1 MKAYSRILAQR
12 ALSMVLILI
21 LTIGLAMYWQS
32 TQVAQPDHSVYR
44 PAQRI
49 AQVLAADLAIRQATG
64 PSVTEPQV
72 VLPPCDGRALKVLR
86 TRLVASSKVPAE
98 EVDERISQAARSL
111 PHWPGCASFVQA
123 FDLAIAMTSPTPD
136 APGLSQRRVEQ
147 ALTEDVNW
155 TRRLPCLLGRD
166 GSKARLLT
174 GSALVCADAAPEL
187 DSLTSMPRDSSYR
200 HLAALTARAV
210 STSAVAGQLNIDSI
224 GWLSLSPTIHAVMDQ
239 WHSCRQAGSCPQLK
253 ALTAQRDVSLVLMD
267 AKSGLILAAWCDGR
281 ACTELG
287 RQATS
292 SWPATLVE
300 APPASTAKLMFS
312 LELAQAQL
320 VEPLVLQRQIKT
332 SGQNDGRVTKR
343 NEWWERQAI
352 CDPQQ
357 NPSCDVPAKTRL
369 IADAIG
375 FNVACEQ
382 SAATCGRWGLVQKEI
397 PALSPGT
404 VGRIALERPTGK
416 PVRMLDW
423 NTYELVRQGKLSQRG
438 LKGFEPA
445 SRAIQAVL
453 GAGDSRTSA
462 LGLAVLSTQIWR
474 MSEGLPLL
482 APRAADFGTGVAVT
496 GDKAPRRL
504 QAAAITV
511 LDGMRKVVEPPEPAW
526 QGAGTV
532 AGAFEW
538 TFGRSCKSNCGVWA
552 KTGTVSQQDK
562 VYGGTTLLTALVDVQ
577 ALGQWAE
584 ATPLLS
590 DTGPMLA
597 LGVIAMPAP
606 GAGEGH
612 AASQIGMGLVREL
625 LSGFTK
631 P

>member
-12 ALSMVLILI
+12 AVAMVLILI
-21 LTIGLAMYWQS
+21 LMIGLAMYWQS
-32 TQVAQPDHSVYR
+32 TQVTRPDHSVYR

-49 AQVLAADLAIRQATG
+49 AQVLAADLAIRQEAAPG
-64 PSVTEPQV
+64 AAQAPAA
-72 VLPPCDGRALKVLR
+72 LPPCEGRALTVLR
-86 TRLVASSKVPAE
+86 TRLVASGQVPAA
-98 EVDERISQAARSL
+98 EVDERISLAARSM

-123 FDLAIAMTSPTPD
+123 FELAMAMTSPSPD
-136 APGLSQRRVEQ
+136 APGLSERQVEQ

-166 GSKARLLT
+166 GAKSRLLT
-174 GSALVCADAAPEL
+174 GSALRCAGAAPEL
-187 DSLTSMPRDSSYR
+187 DSLASLPRESSYR
-200 HLAALTARAV
+200 QLAALTARAV
-210 STSAVAGQLNIDSI
+210 STSAVAGKLDVEGV
-224 GWLSLSPTIHAVMDQ
+224 GWLSLSPALHAVLDP
-239 WHSCRQAGSCPQLK
+239 WRSCRQAGSCPQLP
-253 ALTAQRDVSLVLMD
+253 ALSALRDVSVVLMD
-267 AKSGLILAAWCDGR
+267 ASSGLILAAWCDGR
-281 ACTELG
+281 ACAEVG
-287 RQATS
+287 RKAAG

-320 VEPLVLQRQIKT
+320 VEPLMLQRQIKT
-332 SGQNDGRVTKR
+332 SGQNDGRVIKR

-352 CDPQQ
+352 CDSQKGAR
-357 NPSCDVPAKTRL
+357 CDVPANTRL
-369 IADAIG
+369 IADAMG

-382 SAATCGRWGLVQKEI
+382 SAAACGRWGLVQKSL

-404 VGRIALERPTGK
+404 VGRMALERPSGK

-423 NTYELVRQGKLSQRG
+423 NTYESVRQGKQSQRG
-438 LKGFEPA
+438 LQGFEPA

-462 LGLAVLSTQIWR
+462 LGLAVVSTQIWR
-474 MSEGLPLL
+474 MSQGLPLIV
-482 APRAADFGTGVAVT
+482 PRAADFGSGIAVL
-496 GDKAPRRL
+496 GDKAPQRL
-504 QAAAITV
+504 QVAAQTV
-511 LDGMRKVVEPPEPAW
+511 LGGMRKVVEPPEPGW

-532 AGAFEW
+532 AGALERA
-538 TFGRSCKSNCGVWA
+538 FGRACRTDCGVWA
-552 KTGTVSQQDK
+552 KTGTVSRQDK

-577 ALGQWAE
+577 ALGRWAE
-584 ATPLLS
+584 RTPLLPNA
-590 DTGPMLA
+590 GPMLA

-612 AASQIGMGLVREL
+612 AASQIGMGLLREL
-625 LSGFTK
+625 LAAGDK